1 MTEPVEDVDAI
12 AAALRADTADLDVYA
27 DVLTSS
33 LSDALPAEMVTV
45 ERSRSLGDRVS
56 GRSGAVRRIVVH
68 LGEWELTLS
77 RPGRG
82 SLAAH
87 ARQKVRGVVISN
99 REVPVDEWARLLA
112 SGLARRAKESAA
124 ARAALGRLLGQS

>member
-12 AAALRADTADLDVYA
+12 AAALRADTADLEVYA
-27 DVLTSS
+27 DVLTTS
-33 LSDALPAEMVTV
+33 LSDALPSEMVTV

-99 REVPVDEWARLLA
+99 REVPVDEWVRLLA